1 MEVWSQLD
9 LTVLT
14 NPYCRILYGA
24 RCRSLLLLVNPLL
37 SLLTELICLDN
48 YAELQHLISESR
60 IAGLLMFTGI
70 GFGLWFCVLFD
81 KIRNYLRDGYLPGFN
96 SPIFINY
103 GQIITGRMS
112 PGLINLNYHFMVF
125 LRTKTP
131 VHVA

>member
-9 LTVLT
+9 LT

-37 SLLTELICLDN
+37 SLLAELICLDN

-60 IAGLLMFTGI
+60 IAGLLLFTGI

-81 KIRNYLRDGYLPGFN
+81 KIRSHCILPSRWLFAR
-96 SPIFINY
+96 F
-103 GQIITGRMS
+103 
-112 PGLINLNYHFMVF
+112 
-125 LRTKTP
+125 
-131 VHVA
+131 